1 MVEIT
6 EVEDTEKSSKVREEG
21 NQHFKSGEYEKAAAC
36 YLKSL
41 KIAGI
46 PPTDKANSYK
56 NLAATYLKLKK
67 YQDALDATEKAL
79 DIVPNDVKSLFRR
92 AQAFEGLERYS
103 DAMKDALRVQH
114 LEPKN
119 ESVKETLRRLNEKLQ
134 SKQKEEATTSNRVA
148 TMFKYVFDEKTEP
161 EKREQAAENLIVLA
175 RDRAGAELIV
185 ASNGLESLLKV
196 VQGRNEKVALSAV
209 RTISELIKDEQRCR
223 LFFEKKGILSL
234 LSQLIKKDIG
244 KSKSEERESILRSI
258 QYTIQV
264 ALCTLGGFELKES
277 AKTPNTEKL
286 SQNKS
291 YIDELMSEILNM
303 VKLHSLDGETRDALI
318 EIIMKN
324 VQFDAVNWA
333 NELVRRNLLE
343 NLLQVASELED
354 VHYESS
360 MDITCNTRPHIAL
373 ALEKIYSNLESDTIR
388 ESFRNQVSE
397 FLKEKLRSADF
408 ESKVRATAVI
418 TTLLQG
424 PIEVGNFCLSQQGLV
439 EMMLVMAGCDD
450 DEVQQ
455 KVAAEAIIAAAS
467 KKDKCAAIVTMGT
480 NILKKLYQ
488 SKNDSIKV
496 RGLVGL
502 CKLGSVGGTDAS
514 VKPFSDGSIH
524 KLVKACKK
532 FLTSPEKGTDL
543 KKWAAEGFAYLTLD
557 ADVKEE
563 LVDDEECIK
572 ALIALGSSGNLSCLY
587 GVITT
592 LVNLTNSYDKNEI
605 LPEMVEL
612 AKFAKQHVPE
622 EHVKDKPEYVEKRVV
637 KLANMNVASALIGLS
652 KTHSQS
658 ARELISR
665 LFNAICE
672 RKEFRGSVVSIG
684 GAKTLLNLCQENNT
698 DNGKVHAA
706 QALAR
711 IAITMDP
718 STAFPG
724 QRAAEVVRPIMTLLH
739 IERTGLQNFEAL
751 MALTNL
757 ATVSDTVANRILQDC
772 GLSKIEN
779 YMYEDHTMLRRAA
792 TQCVSNLIT
801 LTHAIEAYES
811 PNDRVK
817 MLTVLC
823 EEDDLETAK
832 AAAGALAML
841 TSVSGKACS
850 KVFSAKRWFEI
861 LLMLVSSK
869 DQDLQHRGMVIARN
883 IMLADKECAEKIVS
897 TTIFDVMQ
905 AVVLPVVDDI
915 PERIKD
921 VARDAISR
929 AQQLGIMRP
938 ACSAQNDSEGEDD
951 SPD

>member
-6 EVEDTEKSSKVREEG
+6 ELQDTSSVRERG
-21 NQHFKSGEYEKAAAC
+21 NQHFKNGEYENAMTC
-36 YLKSL
+36 YMKCL
-41 KIAGI
+41 KIAGSSSN
-46 PPTDKANSYK
+46 DKATAYK
-56 NLAATYLKLKK
+56 NLAATYLKMKK
-67 YQDALDATEKAL
+67 YQEALDACNKAL
-79 DIVPNDVKSLFRR
+79 DLVPSDVKSLFRR
-92 AQAFEGLERYS
+92 SQAFEGLNRIS

-114 LEPKN
+114 IEPKN
-119 ESVKETLRRLNEKLQ
+119 ETVKETLRRLNEKLQ
-134 SKQKEEATTSNRVA
+134 VKQKEEASTDNRV
-148 TMFKYVFDEKTEP
+148 TSMFKYALDGTVDD
-161 EKREQAAENLIVLA
+161 EKREQAAENLIVLS
-175 RDRAGAELIV
+175 RDRAGSQLIM
-185 ASNGLESLLKV
+185 AHNGFESLLKMV
-196 VQGRNEKVALSAV
+196 NGQNDKIALSAV
-209 RTISELIKDEQRCR
+209 RTISELIKDLKRCR
-223 LFFEKKGILSL
+223 LFFDKDGMQFLLTQLIHTINKKG
-234 LSQLIKKDIG
+234 G
-244 KSKSEERESILRSI
+244 ERENILRAI
-258 QYTIQV
+258 QYTMQV
-264 ALCTLGGFELKES
+264 ALCTLGGFDLKDV
-277 AKTPNTEKL
+277 EKSDRSML
-286 SQNKS
+286 STNKS
-291 YIDELMSEILNM
+291 YIDNLMSQILNM

-324 VQFDAVNWA
+324 VQYDAANWA
-333 NELVRRNLLE
+333 SELVKRNLLI
-343 NLLQVASELED
+343 NLLTVASELED
-354 VHYESS
+354 ISYESS
-360 MDITCNTRPHIAL
+360 MKITYNTRPHIAL

-388 ESFRNQVSE
+388 ESYRNQVSE
-397 FLKEKLRSADF
+397 FLKEKLRSTDI

-424 PIEVGNFCLSQQGLV
+424 PIEVGNFALSQQGLV

-450 DEVQQ
+450 DEIQQ

-467 KKDKCAAIVTMGT
+467 KKDKCTAIANMGS

-514 VKPFSDGSIH
+514 VKLLSDGSTH
-524 KLVKACKK
+524 KLVKACRR
-532 FLTSPEKGTDL
+532 FLLNSDKSTDI

-563 LVDDEECIK
+563 LVNDEECIK
-572 ALIALGSSGNLSCLY
+572 ALIQLGSSGNLSCLY

-592 LVNLTNSYDKNEI
+592 LVNLTNAYDKNEI
-605 LPEMVEL
+605 LPEMIEL

-622 EHVKDKPEYVEKRVV
+622 EHEKDKSEYIEKRID
-637 KLANMNVASALIGLS
+637 KLASMNVTSALIGLS
-652 KTHSQS
+652 KTHSSS

-672 RKEFRGSVVSIG
+672 RQELRGSVVSIG
-684 GAKTLLNLCQENNT
+684 GGKVLLNLCSENNT
-698 DNGKVHAA
+698 DNGKIQAA

-711 IAITMDP
+711 IAITIDP

-724 QRAAEVVRPIMTLLH
+724 QRVVEVVRPIIKLLH

-779 YMYEDHTMLRRAA
+779 YMYEDHVMLRRAA
-792 TQCVSNLIT
+792 TQCISNLIT
-801 LTHAIEAYES
+801 FKHAIEAYEG

-841 TSVSGKACS
+841 TSVSTKACA
-850 KVFSAKRWFEI
+850 KVFTAKSWQEI
-861 LLMLVSSK
+861 LLMLVSCK
-869 DQDLQHRGMVIARN
+869 DQELQHRGMVIARN
-883 IMLADKECAEKIVS
+883 IMLADKDCAEKIVS

-905 AVVLPVVDDI
+905 AVILPVVDDI

-938 ACSAQNDSEGEDD
+938 ACSTGNELSHDSDQGGDD
-951 SPD
+951 DLPD